1 MDNDA
6 SYWNL
11 SRSPYYSF
19 IFTLPL
25 FAVYEIMVLFLSRDQ
40 MATLRNGADVLMRQ
54 LLALF
59 GAWGAYALSV
69 AFIIGFMVVFLFQ
82 KKNWSI
88 TAIRSEYL
96 LKMLLEGTL
105 WGFLLYVMLKYAPVL
120 LMFPSGKILAQ
131 HIILSIGA
139 GLYEEFVFRVVAIAL
154 ISQLLKFIFLWK
166 RVWRIPAAIFI
177 SACLFSGFH
186 FVGAFGE
193 PLNLTLFFYRLFA
206 GVLLGSLYVARGF
219 GITAYAHMV
228 YDFVVV
234 FNLTTNS

>member
-1 MDNDA
+1 MQNNT
-6 SYWNL
+6 SYWTL

-25 FAVYEIMVLFLSRDQ
+25 FAVYEVMVLFLSRDQ
-40 MATLRNGADVLMRQ
+40 VATLRNGADVLMRQ
-54 LLALF
+54 FLALF
-59 GAWGAYALSV
+59 GAWGAYVLSV

-88 TAIRSEYL
+88 TAVRGEYL
-96 LKMLLEGTL
+96 LQMLLEGTL
-105 WGFLLYVMLKYAPVL
+105 WGVLLYVVMKYSPVL
-120 LMFPSGKILAQ
+120 LMFPSGKMLSQ
-131 HIILSIGA
+131 QIILSIGA
-139 GLYEEFVFRVVAIAL
+139 GLYEEFVFRVFAIAL
-154 ISQLLKFIFLWK
+154 ISQILKFIFLWK
-166 RVWRIPAAIFI
+166 KVWRILAAIFI

-193 PLNLTLFFYRLFA
+193 PFNLMLFFYRLFA
-206 GVLLGSLYVARGF
+206 GVLLGSLYVTRGF

-234 FNLTTNS
+234 FNLTIR

>member
-1 MDNDA
+1 MDNST
-6 SYWNL
+6 SYWTL

-25 FAVYEIMVLFLSRDQ
+25 FAIYEIMVLFLSRDQ
-40 MATLRNGADVLMRQ
+40 VATLRNGADVLMKQ

-59 GAWGAYALSV
+59 GAWGAYALSI
-69 AFIIGFMVVFLFQ
+69 AFLIGFMVVFLFQ

-88 TAIRSEYL
+88 TSIRGEYL
-96 LKMLLEGTL
+96 LKMMVEGTL
-105 WGFLLYVMLKYAPVL
+105 WGFLLYVILKYVPVL
-120 LMFPSGKILAQ
+120 LMFPSGKMLAQ
-131 HIILSIGA
+131 QIVLSIGA

-154 ISQLLKFIFLWK
+154 LSRIVKFVFLWK
-166 RVWRIPAAIFI
+166 RVWCVTAAVII

-193 PLNLTLFFYRLFA
+193 PFNLTRFFYRVSA
-206 GVLLGSLYVARGF
+206 GAILGLLYVARGF
-219 GITAYAHMV
+219 GIAAYAHMV

-234 FNLTTNS
+234 FNLTTDA